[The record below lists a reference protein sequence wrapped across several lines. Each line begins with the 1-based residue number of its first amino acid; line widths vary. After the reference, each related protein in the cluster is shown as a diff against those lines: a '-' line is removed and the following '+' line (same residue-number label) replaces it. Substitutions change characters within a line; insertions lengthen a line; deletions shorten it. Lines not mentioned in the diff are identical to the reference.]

1 MASRR
6 APFLLAL
13 LLCGLSLP
21 VLAGDPVV
29 ELTDPEG
36 DDHGDG
42 DLVYPGQGFAPG
54 DLDVVGFTV
63 ENDGDHAVFTI
74 EFADRIRQP
83 QRGARDEL
91 GTDFTR
97 IARHGFYQFNVDV
110 YLDTDR
116 RPGSGFTR
124 LLPGRLAMVAP
135 DDAWDLAI
143 LATPRPT
150 VIGGI
155 LRSAVEAEE
164 EAFAELG
171 VPGADASEA
180 RSLAAAIDRATYIPR
195 DLRVRGK
202 RLEFRVPHALLGGPA
217 QATWAYT
224 VVVTGADLQASLEL
238 MSATGLASA
247 TNTALGALP
256 ISPGE
261 EWTNRFGG
269 GRHGEPL
276 QPPIVDLF
284 TPEGVRQELVLA
296 DHDSGQGRRAVLP
309 AVVPAAAAG
318 AGRSADAGDL
328 AAVPTWA
335 LDHWQG
341 RVCYEI
347 FVRSFKDSDGDGIGD
362 LRGLIQSL
370 DYLNDGDPA
379 TTDDLGIEAIWL
391 MPIFASPSYHGYD
404 AIDYYRIDPEYGT
417 EADLIELIRECDRR
431 GIQVVLDLML
441 NHSSDQHPW
450 FVASARDP
458 QSDKRDWY
466 VWRDSDPGWT
476 QPWGSY
482 PSWHERN
489 GSWYY
494 GIFWSGM
501 PDFNWRN
508 PEVRAEAQ
516 DIARHWLDL
525 GVGGFRLDAA
535 KHLIATG
542 PGEQQNDTPETHA
555 AWQEYS
561 RFLRTEYPDRLM
573 LGEIWSAP
581 EAVAPY
587 YGDAE
592 RVPGGTEFA
601 MTFNFALSGGI
612 IQAVNLGEASP
623 LTTALTR
630 IQQAYPDGVLDGT
643 FLANHDMTRLAT
655 QLGGDLARQGQAA
668 AMLLTLPGTPWLYYG
683 EEVGLRNGTASGDEA
698 KRTPM
703 PWTDDDAGFTAGV
716 PWYRF
721 APGRETANV
730 AAQTGDPRSLLSRY
744 RDLIRTRQ
752 QLPALR
758 SGDLSLVRLD
768 DAPASAVAYLRTAG
782 EQRVL
787 VVHNLA
793 DAPATL
799 SWSLPEAPAS
809 YALRFGDRG
818 VGLPADHAITLPARA
833 TGVWELA
840 AEAAE

>member
-1 MASRR
+1 MPLPRVRILS
-6 APFLLAL
+6 L
-13 LLCGLSLP
+13 LLPYALTA
-21 VLAGDPVV
+21 VTAIAAPVV
-29 ELTDPEG
+29 ELTDPER

-42 DLVYPGQGFAPG
+42 SFVYPSQGFAPG
-54 DLDVVGFTV
+54 DLDLVGFTV
-63 ENDGDHAVFTI
+63 ENDGEEAVFSV
-74 EFADRIRQP
+74 EFADRIKQP

-124 LLPGRLAMVAP
+124 LLPGRLAQVAP
-135 DDAWDLAI
+135 DDAWDLAVVGV
-143 LATPRPT
+143 PRPM

-155 LRSAVEAEE
+155 LRGAVESEE

-171 VPGADASEA
+171 VPGADPERA
-180 RSLAAAIDRATYIPR
+180 RSLAAAIDRATYLPR

-202 RLEFRVPHALLGGPA
+202 RLEMRVPQAILGGPA
-217 QATWAYT
+217 QDTWGYT

-238 MSATGLASA
+238 MSATGLASQ
-247 TNTALGALP
+247 TNTNLGALP

-269 GRHGEPL
+269 GEHGEAL
-276 QPPIVDLF
+276 QPPIVDLL
-284 TPEGVRQELVLA
+284 TPPGVRQELVLG
-296 DHDSGQGRRAVLP
+296 DYDSGQGRRAVIP
-309 AVVPAAAAG
+309 AVVPAGARRDAGPAGAALAAA
-318 AGRSADAGDL
+318 
-328 AAVPTWA
+328 PTWA
-335 LDHWQG
+335 LGDWEG

-347 FVRSFKDSDGDGIGD
+347 FVRSFQDSDGDGIGD
-362 LRGLIQSL
+362 LRGLIQRL
-370 DYLNDGDPA
+370 DYLNDGDPE
-379 TTDDLGIEAIWL
+379 TTGDLGVEALWL

-404 AIDYYRIDPEYGT
+404 AIDYYRVDPDYGT
-417 EADLIELIRECDRR
+417 EADLVELIRECDRR
-431 GIQVVLDLML
+431 GIAVILDLML
-441 NHSSDQHPW
+441 NHTSDQHPW

-458 QSDKRDWY
+458 QGEKRDWY
-466 VWRDSDPGWT
+466 VWREQNPGWT
-476 QPWGSY
+476 QPWGDY
-482 PSWHERN
+482 PSWHER
-489 GSWYY
+489 GGAWYY
-494 GIFWSGM
+494 GIFWGGM
-501 PDFNWRN
+501 PDLNWRN
-508 PEVRAEAQ
+508 PDVRAEAR

-525 GVGGFRLDAA
+525 GVAGFRLDAA

-561 RFLRTEYPDRLM
+561 EFLRTEYPDRLM

-581 EAVAPY
+581 EQIAPY
-587 YGDAE
+587 YGDAAA
-592 RVPGGTEFA
+592 VPGGTEFA

-612 IQAVNLGEASP
+612 IQAVNLGRAGPVTS
-623 LTTALTR
+623 ALAR
-630 IQQAYPDGVLDGT
+630 IQAAYPEGVLDGT

-655 QLGGDLARQGQAA
+655 QLGGDVARQGQAA

-683 EEVGLRNGTASGDEA
+683 EEVGLRNGPADRDEA

-703 PWTDDDAGFTAGV
+703 PWTAADTGFTSGV

-730 AAQTGDPRSLLSRY
+730 ADQIDDPQSLLSRY
-744 RDLIRTRQ
+744 RDLIHLRQ
-752 QLPALR
+752 RLPALR
-758 SGDLSLVRLD
+758 TGDLALVALD
-768 DAPASAVAYLRTAG
+768 EAPADAVAYLRTAG
-782 EQRVL
+782 DQRVL
-787 VVHNLA
+787 VLHNLA
-793 DAPATL
+793 DEPRTL
-799 SWSLPEAPAS
+799 SWTLDQPPAA

-818 VGLPADHAITLPARA
+818 VGLPAGHAITLPARA
-833 TGVWELA
+833 TGVWELT